1 MNRLIIRLFIQFH
14 YLLEG
19 VDLAIP
25 VAEVWHFGSVVAEGV
40 GRGYS
45 GEAGMATREGA
56 RVAAT
61 TCGK

>member
-1 MNRLIIRLFIQFH
+1 MNRLIIMLFVQLH
-14 YLLEG
+14 YFLEG

-40 GRGYS
+40 GRCYCE
-45 GEAGMATREGA
+45 EAGMATSAGA

-61 TCGK
+61 TWGK